1 MWYSILNSPRISET
15 PAVAGNRPT
24 LASEEAHADF
34 AATLRW
40 MGFLLSGQFTTTPS
54 RSTAAVSVTRSRS
67 MSASSNLC
75 DATAPMTE
83 TTFAGKEMA
92 TI

>member
-40 MGFLLSGQFTTTPS
+40 MGFLSSGQFTTTPS
-54 RSTAAVSVTRSRS
+54 RSTAAVSALLQISLLVMMAVGWDVDYLAASLFSR
-67 MSASSNLC
+67 
-75 DATAPMTE
+75 
-83 TTFAGKEMA
+83 F
-92 TI
+92 